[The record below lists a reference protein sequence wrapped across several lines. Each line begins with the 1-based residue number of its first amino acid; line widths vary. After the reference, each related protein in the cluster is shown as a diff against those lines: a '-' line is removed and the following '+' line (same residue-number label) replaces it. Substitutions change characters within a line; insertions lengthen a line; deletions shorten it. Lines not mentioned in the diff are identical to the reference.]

1 MKGFRNKMK
10 KIIAH
15 KLNEKIQTLDEHL
28 INVAE
33 KSSKTGEK
41 IGISNIMFLVPLLHD
56 LGKSDRNFQKYIWE
70 NTNERINHSS
80 AGARYLFEK
89 VTKFIKKDLNKKERR

>member
-33 KSSKTGEK
+33 KSNEFFKLSRKLKFGLASNTFLSVLEK
-41 IGISNIMFLVPLLHD
+41 LASQIGSFMLMLASLCFMENLVL
-56 LGKSDRNFQKYIWE
+56 S
-70 NTNERINHSS
+70 
-80 AGARYLFEK
+80 
-89 VTKFIKKDLNKKERR
+89 